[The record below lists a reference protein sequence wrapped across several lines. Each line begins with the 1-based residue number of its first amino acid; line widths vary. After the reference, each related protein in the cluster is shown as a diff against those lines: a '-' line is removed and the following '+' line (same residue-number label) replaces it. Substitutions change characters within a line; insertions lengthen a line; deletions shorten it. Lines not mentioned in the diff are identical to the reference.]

1 MMLARQPSARHET
14 TAVPARDPRV
24 DTYIGKSAEFA
35 RPILAHLRDVVHRV
49 CPQVQ
54 ETLKWRM
61 PTFMYHGMLCGMA
74 AFKQH
79 CTFGFWK
86 HELVVGKELAADA
99 QAMGQFGRITRLAD
113 LPSQKVLV
121 SYIKKAMRLNEEGV
135 KAPRATPKHKPA
147 PRAPDDLTAAL
158 KKNRKAAATF
168 AAFSPSHQREYVEW
182 ISEAKRE
189 QTRARRLATA
199 IQWLAEGKARN
210 WKYMNC

>member
-1 MMLARQPSARHET
+1 MSAVST
-14 TAVPARDPRV
+14 RDPRV
-24 DTYIGKSAEFA
+24 DAYIANSAEFA
-35 RPILAHLRDVVHRV
+35 QPILVHLRDVVHKA
-49 CPQVQ
+49 CPQVE

-86 HELVVGKELAADA
+86 HELVVGKQKAGDR
-99 QAMGQFGRITRLAD
+99 QAMGQFGCITRLAD
-113 LPSQKVLV
+113 LPSRKMLAG
-121 SYIKKAMRLNEEGV
+121 YIKKAMQLNEDGV

-147 PRAPDDLTAAL
+147 PRVPDDLAAAL

-168 AAFSPSHQREYVEW
+168 AAFSPSNQREYVEW
-182 ISEAKRE
+182 VSEAKRE
-189 QTRARRLATA
+189 ETRSKRLATA
-199 IQWLAEGKARN
+199 IEWLAEGKPRN